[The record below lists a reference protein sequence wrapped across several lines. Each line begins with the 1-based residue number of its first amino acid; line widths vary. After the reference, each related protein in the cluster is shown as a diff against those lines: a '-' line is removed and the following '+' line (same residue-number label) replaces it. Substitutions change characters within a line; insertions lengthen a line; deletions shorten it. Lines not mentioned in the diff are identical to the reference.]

1 MSQNNKQIK
10 KVLAKNEVE
19 KKEDAKP
26 KMRQIIIETD
36 GTSANIIKSEASPLE
51 MISIFNGLLQY
62 FANPKK

>member
-1 MSQNNKQIK
+1 MSKKNNQIK
-10 KVLAKNEVE
+10 QALVKKEVE

-62 FANPKK
+62 FTNPKK